1 VKVTS
6 RCSSASVKVYVNG
19 VLHLHFLRAKFLGL
33 QAWQYESEGM
43 YYVEVVLAE
52 GSLLC
57 DYDRRDLWLAVLDEL
72 EKVR

>member
-6 RCSSASVKVYVNG
+6 KCSSASVKVYVNG
-19 VLHLHFLRAKFLGL
+19 ILHLYFRRESFLGL
-33 QAWQYESEGM
+33 QSWQFESEGM
-43 YYVEVVLAE
+43 YYLEVLLAG

-57 DYDRRDLWLAVLDEL
+57 DYDRRDLWVSVLKEL